1 MRNREESKAKA
12 RFLPEILMAITAMI
26 GTSRR
31 RTYLVRGRGENQ
43 GLRIGS
49 AKIERPI
56 RYPRTKYE
64 DSEEKFILE
73 I

>member
-1 MRNREESKAKA
+1 
-12 RFLPEILMAITAMI
+12 MAITAMI

-31 RTYLVRGRGENQ
+31 RCLARGRGENQ
-43 GLRIGS
+43 GLGIGS
-49 AKIERPI
+49 AKTERPS
-56 RYPRTKYE
+56 RYHGTKYE